1 MDTYATDVSTLRTA
15 VFEYSKF
22 EEFLNRKSGIIDAK
36 DAGEAPTAEKPTIEF
51 RNVSFSYGGR
61 QILDDVSFVVKSG
74 ETLGLVGSSGC
85 GKSTCL
91 KLLLRFYSPDS
102 GQILI
107 NGVDIAT
114 VTGASLRKLFSV
126 VSQSAQLTNGTIRD
140 EIAYGRRD
148 ATDEDIREAAG
159 LAELDISHP
168 DLQLDKSVG
177 EGGGRLSGGQQQRVN
192 LARAMLKR
200 GTIYLL
206 DEPTTG
212 LDNAVARSLQKTLDK
227 LAENATTICITH
239 HLGDL
244 KTSDDVIYLDA
255 GHIVEYGSFEELMK
269 AKGTFYQQVNARGDE

>member
-1 MDTYATDVSTLRTA
+1 M
-15 VFEYSKF
+15 
-22 EEFLNRKSGIIDAK
+22 
-36 DAGEAPTAEKPTIEF
+36 
-51 RNVSFSYGGR
+51 
-61 QILDDVSFVVKSG
+61 
-74 ETLGLVGSSGC
+74 
-85 GKSTCL
+85 
-91 KLLLRFYSPDS
+91 
-102 GQILI
+102 
-107 NGVDIAT
+107 DIAT
-114 VTGASLRKLFSV
+114 VTGTSLRKLFSV

-148 ATDEDIREAAG
+148 ASDDEIREAAA

-168 DLQLDKSVG
+168 DLALDKTVG

-255 GHIVEYGSFEELMK
+255 GHIVEQGSFEELMA
-269 AKGTFYQQVNARGDE
+269 AKGTFYQQVNARGEDE

>member
-1 MDTYATDVSTLRTA
+1 MSYSSSNHSSGRSVKFRDLEAGAGDASGSRTSSKMSAALSFDASVGLLSDASASTTSSRRGRLGKPAPLRSVSSA
-15 VFEYSKF
+15 
-22 EEFLNRKSGIIDAK
+22 A
-36 DAGEAPTAEKPTIEF
+36 EAEDDSL

-107 NGVDIAT
+107 NGV
-114 VTGASLRKLFSV
+114 
-126 VSQSAQLTNGTIRD
+126 
-140 EIAYGRRD
+140 
-148 ATDEDIREAAG
+148 
-159 LAELDISHP
+159 
-168 DLQLDKSVG
+168 
-177 EGGGRLSGGQQQRVN
+177 
-192 LARAMLKR
+192 
-200 GTIYLL
+200 TIYLL

-255 GHIVEYGSFEELMK
+255 GHIVEHGSFEELMA
-269 AKGTFYQQVNARGDE
+269 AKGTFYDQVNARGDE